1 MPPRKI
7 TRSNLITLRDTL
19 RPVPLDADNI
29 FAQNRTLNPRRVG
42 KAFAELSRPRLFEQ
56 VLRYPAFAHNALIE
70 VLHERLEP

>member
-1 MPPRKI
+1 MKPRNTARNDLTI
-7 TRSNLITLRDTL
+7 LRDTL